1 MVEFDRRLSYGGN
14 PDFDLVCPLCGRG
27 GGDEFHARR
36 CTKTAR
42 QALRLMEELANW
54 LEKHVCMGR
63 PGARHLDDEI
73 RDPLCLVIW
82 ALATKTQ
89 GFKAD
94 KLSTADRNS
103 LGTQFLLKAVD
114 TSSACGKPVSN
125 SGTRKS
131 VAAME

>member
-1 MVEFDRRLSYGGN
+1 M
-14 PDFDLVCPLCGRG
+14 
-27 GGDEFHARR
+27 
-36 CTKTAR
+36 
-42 QALRLMEELANW
+42 
-54 LEKHVCMGR
+54 
-63 PGARHLDDEI
+63 
-73 RDPLCLVIW
+73 IW

-103 LGTQFLLKAVD
+103 LGTQFPLKAVD
-114 TSSACGKPVSN
+114 TSSACGRPVSN